1 MVVFLSEKVLHAPI
15 SDDKRL
21 NQEVSVLQNHHRK
34 NKAFNRTYLF
44 KPVCGLRLE
53 N

>member
-1 MVVFLSEKVLHAPI
+1 MVVFLSEKVLRAPI

-34 NKAFNRTYLF
+34 TRLLIVLTCSSLF
-44 KPVCGLRLE
+44 VD
-53 N
+53 